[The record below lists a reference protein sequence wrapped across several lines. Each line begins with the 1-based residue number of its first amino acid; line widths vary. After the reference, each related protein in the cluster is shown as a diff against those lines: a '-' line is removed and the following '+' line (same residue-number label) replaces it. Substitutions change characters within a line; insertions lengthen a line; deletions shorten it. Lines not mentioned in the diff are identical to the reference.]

1 MKNFVIIIL
10 SLLLTTNLSAQT
22 GTISGIVI
30 EAESGMTTIGANIL
44 IVENGQGTS
53 TDLDG
58 KYLIKGIEEG
68 VYTVECSYL
77 GFETQK
83 FENITVKAGEVTTLD
98 VKLGETTMDL
108 GLEVVVEAKQLSNTE
123 SSLLAV
129 QRKSAVALDGISA
142 AQISK
147 AGDKD
152 VAGAIRRIPG
162 VTVQGG
168 KYVYVRGLGDRYSKT
183 TLNGAEIP
191 GLDPNRNTVQ
201 MDLFPTPLIDNIMVA
216 KTFAPNFY
224 GDFSG
229 GYIDVTTKDFPEA
242 FTLNFSASIGVN
254 TTSTFN
260 KNIYTSPAG
269 KFDALGFDDGSRAL
283 PQLLKGQTVPS
294 SNEPSSILPD
304 MTRAFANNWTM
315 EQVAKPVNHNFS
327 FSVGDQVS
335 LFGKPLGLIFSLT
348 YQRKFSGFD
357 NGNYGIYSLTENFA
371 TNPNTSLNR
380 ELVLKQNAST
390 DNVLFGGMFG
400 SSYKIANGHKI
411 GLTLMHNQSGTTS
424 TRYLVGRKYKD
435 DKDDIFETRTWK
447 YTQRSLS
454 TAQLRGKH
462 SFAKIQN
469 LELNWQSSYSLSLQN
484 TPDLRYF
491 TNRVRQET
499 GEDTQ
504 YFIKPSSDRV
514 PSRFYRNMQ
523 QGNWSNK
530 LDLALPFKQWSNL
543 SAKVSAGA
551 SYLMKT
557 RKFAEHRYQF
567 NQQGISYTGNPST
580 YFSEANLISYDTES
594 NSYSNDGDG
603 IFVSNSAGDDL
614 RNTYDALQNVIG
626 AYAMVDLPIIRKLRF
641 VGGLRIETTDVRL
654 KSYSQQLLNKY
665 PKVDG
670 QQKLLNNVDF
680 LPSIN
685 FNYEITDNMK
695 LRMGYNRTLARP
707 TFRELAP
714 FSSFDVEGG
723 YLFTGNPNLE
733 RTLID
738 NVDLRW
744 EWYFNSGEIISA
756 SGFYKNFTNPIER
769 TFNPEQPNG
778 EFTYRNVD
786 NAFLAGVELEI
797 RKKLNYAPIL
807 EDFTVA
813 LNFSYIYSRTL
824 IDAKELEQIH
834 ATNPEV
840 KPYRALFGQSPY
852 SINAALYYQNKFGTN
867 CNLVFNI
874 VGPRIAYITDGGMP
888 NIYEQA
894 RPQLDFNIS
903 QRIVKGLTATF
914 SAKNLLNS
922 SYKETIEFNGR
933 SYDVNT
939 YDLGMSFSLG
949 VRYNLTKAE

>member
-1 MKNFVIIIL
+1 MKNFAIIIL
-10 SLLLTTNLSAQT
+10 NLLFTLSLAAQT
-22 GTISGIVI
+22 GAITGIVT
-30 EAESGMTTIGANIL
+30 EAESGMTTIGANVL
-44 IVENGQGTS
+44 IVETVQGIS
-53 TDLDG
+53 TDIDG
-58 KYLIKGIEEG
+58 KYLIKDIKEG
-68 VYTVECSYL
+68 NYTLECSYL
-77 GFETQK
+77 GFETK
-83 FENITVKAGEVTTLD
+83 RIENVIIKAGEVTTID
-98 VKLGETTMDL
+98 IKLGEATVDI

-152 VAGAIRRIPG
+152 VAAAIRRIPG

-201 MDLFPTPLIDNIMVA
+201 MDLFPTPLINNIMVA
-216 KTFAPNFY
+216 KTFAPNLY

-242 FTLNFSASIGVN
+242 FTLSFSASVGIN

-260 KNIYTSPAG
+260 KNIYTAPAG
-269 KFDALGFDDGSRAL
+269 KLDWIGFDDSHRAL
-283 PQLLKGQTVPS
+283 PSLLKDKEVPS
-294 SNEPSSILPD
+294 SSSQASNLLPD

-315 EQVAKPVNHNFS
+315 QQVAKPVNHNFS

-335 LFGKPLGLIFSLT
+335 LFGKPLGLVFSLT

-371 TNPNTSLNR
+371 NNPNTSLNR
-380 ELVLKQNAST
+380 ELALNQNSSN
-390 DNVLFGGMFG
+390 DNVLWGGMFG
-400 SSYKIANGHKI
+400 SSYKIAKGHQLS
-411 GLTLMHNQSGTTS
+411 LTLMHNQSGTNS
-424 TRYLVGRKYKD
+424 VRYLVGRKYSD

-462 SFAKIQN
+462 SFAKAKN
-469 LELNWQSSYSLSLQN
+469 LELNWQSSYSLSSQN

-491 TNRVRQET
+491 TNRSRQET
-499 GEDTQ
+499 GEDIR
-504 YFIKPSSDRV
+504 YFIKPSSDRM
-514 PSRFYRNMQ
+514 PSRFYRNMK

-530 LDLALPFKQWSNL
+530 LDLSLPFKQWNNL
-543 SAKVSAGA
+543 KATVSAGA

-557 RKFAEHRYQF
+557 RNFEEHRYQF
-567 NQQGISYTGNPST
+567 NQQGSFYEGSPTAYFNEKNLVTYNPELGD
-580 YFSEANLISYDTES
+580 YLNG
-594 NSYSNDGDG
+594 GDG
-603 IFVSNSAGDDL
+603 IFVSNSKGDDL
-614 RNTYDALQNVIG
+614 RNTYDAAQNVIG
-626 AYAMVDLPIIRKLRF
+626 AYAMLELPIVRKLSF
-641 VGGLRIETTDVRL
+641 VGGLRMETTNLRL

-670 QQKLLNNVDF
+670 QQKLLNNVDL
-680 LPSIN
+680 LPSAN
-685 FNYEITDNMK
+685 LNYEFTDKMK

-723 YLFTGNPNLE
+723 YIFTGNPDLE
-733 RTLID
+733 RTLVD

-744 EWYFNSGEIISA
+744 EWYFSPAEVVSV
-756 SGFYKNFTNPIER
+756 SGFYKNFMNPIER

-786 NAFLAGVELEI
+786 NALLAGVELEI
-797 RKKLNYAPIL
+797 RKKLNFSPVL

-813 LNFSYIYSRTL
+813 LNFSYIYSRTT
-824 IDAKELEQIH
+824 IDAKELEDIR
-834 ATNPEV
+834 ATNPAV

-852 SINAALYYQNKFGTN
+852 SVNAALYYQNKFGTN
-867 CNLVFNI
+867 CNLVFNL
-874 VGPRIAYITDGGMP
+874 VGPRIAYITAGGMP

-903 QRIVKGLTATF
+903 QRIIKGLTATF

-922 SYKETIEFNGR
+922 SYQETIEFNEQV
-933 SYDVNT
+933 YNVNT
-939 YDLGMSFSLG
+939 YDLGMSFSFGLK
-949 VRYNLTKAE
+949 YNL

>member
-1 MKNFVIIIL
+1 MKNFIIIIL
-10 SLLLTTNLSAQT
+10 AFLLVSTLNAQNGTLT
-22 GTISGIVI
+22 GTVI
-30 EAESGMTTIGANIL
+30 EAESGMTTIGANVL
-44 IVENGQGTS
+44 VVGTSQGTS

-58 KYLIKGIEEG
+58 KYLIKGIEPG

-77 GFETQK
+77 GFETK
-83 FENITVKAGEVTTLD
+83 KIENVRIEAGEVTTLD
-98 VKLGETTMDL
+98 VKLGEATVDI
-108 GLEVVVEAKQLSNTE
+108 GLEVVVEAKKVTNTE
-123 SSLLAV
+123 SALLAV

-142 AQISK
+142 SQISK

-229 GYIDVTTKDFPEA
+229 GYIDITTKDFPEA
-242 FTLNFSASIGVN
+242 FTLNISASVGVN
-254 TTSTFN
+254 TASTFN
-260 KNIYTSPAG
+260 KNIYTSKRG
-269 KFDALGFDDGSRAL
+269 KLDLLGFDDGSRGL
-283 PQLLKGQTVPS
+283 PTLLQDNKVPNTTTS
-294 SNEPSSILPD
+294 SSLLPD
-304 MTRAFANNWTM
+304 MTRAFSNNWTM
-315 EQVAKPVNHNFS
+315 EQVAKPVNHNLS

-335 LFGKPLGLIFSLT
+335 LFGKPLGLVFSLT
-348 YQRKFSGFD
+348 YQHKFSGFD
-357 NGNYGIYSLTENFA
+357 DGNYGIYGLTENVA
-371 TNPNTSLNR
+371 NNPNTSLNR
-380 ELVLKQNAST
+380 ELVLKQNASS
-390 DNVLFGGMFG
+390 DNILWGGMFG

-424 TRYLVGRKYKD
+424 TRYLSGRKYRD
-435 DKDDIFETRTWK
+435 DKDDVFETRTWK

-454 TAQLRGKH
+454 TMQLRGKH
-462 SFAKIQN
+462 VFAKAKN
-469 LELNWQSSYSLSLQN
+469 LEINWQSSYSLSLQK

-491 TNRVRQET
+491 TNRYRTET
-499 GEDTQ
+499 GEDTK
-504 YFIKPSSDRV
+504 YFIKPSSDRM
-514 PSRFYRNMQ
+514 PSRFYRDME

-530 LDLALPFKQWSNL
+530 VDLALPFKQWSDL
-543 SAKVSAGA
+543 SAKVRAGA
-551 SYLMKT
+551 SYLMKN
-557 RKFAEHRYQF
+557 RNFKEKRYQF
-567 NQQGISYTGNPST
+567 NQKGIRYNGDPTA
-580 YFSEANLISYDTES
+580 YFQESNLIAYDAES
-594 NSYSNDGDG
+594 GNYANGGDG
-603 IFVSNSAGDDL
+603 IFVSNSEGDDL
-614 RNTYDALQNVIG
+614 RNTYDAAQNVIG
-626 AYAMVDLPIIRKLRF
+626 AYAMVEMPIIRKLRF
-641 VGGLRIETTDVRL
+641 VGGLRMETTDIRL
-654 KSYSQQLLNKY
+654 KSYSQQLLTKY
-665 PKVDG
+665 PEVDG
-670 QQKLLNNVDF
+670 EQKILNNVDF
-680 LPSIN
+680 LPSVN
-685 FNYEITDNMK
+685 LNYEFTEKMK

-723 YLFTGNPNLE
+723 YLFTGNPDLD

-744 EWYFNSGEIISA
+744 EWYFNPGEIVSV

-786 NAFLAGVELEI
+786 NALLAGVELEV
-797 RKKLNYAPIL
+797 RKKLNFAPVL

-813 LNFSYIYSRTL
+813 LNFSYIYSRTT

-834 ATNPEV
+834 ATNPDV

-852 SINAALYYQNKFGTN
+852 SVNAALYYQNKFGTN

-874 VGPRIAYITDGGMP
+874 VGPRIAYITSGGTP
-888 NIYEQA
+888 NIYEQS
-894 RPQLDFNIS
+894 RPQLDFNVS

-914 SAKNLLNS
+914 SAKNLLNT
-922 SYKETIEFNGR
+922 SYNESIEFNGR
-933 SYDVNT
+933 TYNVNS

-949 VRYNLTKAE
+949 VKYNLTKAE